1 VGEVTARRKPVT
13 TARTYGKGSAAK
25 QDALRKGKVA
35 ASKAKLDALIAR
47 QAEAEAPSFPHYCT
61 GCGAIYRSLVEKPA
75 PSRRLCQACRRAEGA
90 PPPLLCVECGS
101 APRYDVFDYCLACTE
116 WYIEHEGGGA

>member
-1 VGEVTARRKPVT
+1 MTPRKPVT

-47 QAEAEAPSFPHYCT
+47 QREAEQFGAMPSCPN
-61 GCGAIYRSLVEKPA
+61 CGDRPA
-75 PSRRLCQACRRAEGA
+75 DPD
-90 PPPLLCVECGS
+90 
-101 APRYDVFDYCLACTE
+101 YDVCLPCAE
-116 WYIEHEGGGA
+116 WILEREGGA